1 MADYETVMYE
11 VGDDGVAMVTLNRPE
26 RRNALDPQLLHEL
39 EEVFDA
45 VENDDNVRIA
55 VITGAG
61 SAFCSGYDLTPN
73 QERSTYS
80 ATERWEHTHWQ
91 ARLVSRPWYSRVPWI
106 AAVDGPAAAAGNVLA
121 MSCDLIVASERAQF
135 GEPEIRHVAHSP
147 HVLMPFLTNN
157 RHLREFYYT
166 GDFIDAET
174 AEKWDLVNKVVPAGE
189 ALDAAMAM
197 ARRIAQA
204 PPFAL
209 QMMKRSITAVYNAQG
224 FEKGQ
229 NDHLMLRMIEGL
241 TPDVP
246 EREHLGRVRMEQ
258 GMRAFLEARDG
269 PYRECRKA

>member
-26 RRNALDPQLLHEL
+26 RRNALNPQLLHEL
-39 EEVFDA
+39 DDVFD
-45 VENDDNVRIA
+45 VVDKDDNVRIA

-61 SAFCSGYDLTPN
+61 AAFCSGYDLTPN
-73 QERSTYS
+73 QERPTYS
-80 ATERWEHTHWQ
+80 ATERWDQTHWQ
-91 ARLVSRPWYSRVPWI
+91 ARLVVRPWFSRVPWI

-121 MSCDLIVASERAQF
+121 MSCDIVIASERATF

-147 HVLMPFLTNN
+147 HVLLPWVTNN

-166 GDFIDAET
+166 GDSIDAQT
-174 AEKWDLVNKVVPAGE
+174 AEKWDMVNRVVPNGQ
-189 ALDAAMAM
+189 ALDEAMAM
-197 ARRIAQA
+197 ARRIANV

-209 QMMKRSITAVYNAQG
+209 QMMKRSITAVYDAQG
-224 FEKGQ
+224 FEKGL

-246 EREHLGRVRMEQ
+246 EREELGRVRMEQ
-258 GMRAFLEARDG
+258 GMRAFLDARDG
-269 PYRECRKA
+269 PFRE

>member
-1 MADYETVMYE
+1 MTDFETILYE
-11 VGDDGVAMVTLNRPE
+11 VGDDGVASVTLNRPE
-26 RRNALDPQLLHEL
+26 RRNALNPQLLHEL
-39 EEVFDA
+39 EDVFNEVDA
-45 VENDDNVRIA
+45 DDNVRLA

-61 SAFCSGYDLTPN
+61 PAFCAGYDLTPN
-73 QERSTYS
+73 QERPNYS

-147 HVLMPFLTNN
+147 HVLLPYITSN

-166 GDFIDAET
+166 GDFIDVET

-189 ALDAAMAM
+189 AMNEAMVM
-197 ARRIAQA
+197 ARRIAQV

-209 QMMKRSITAVYNAQG
+209 QMMKRSITAVYDAQG
-224 FEKGQ
+224 FGKGLD
-229 NDHLMLRMIEGL
+229 DHLMLRMIETL
-241 TPDVP
+241 VPDVP
-246 EREHLGRVRMEQ
+246 ERDYLGKVRQEQ
-258 GMRAFLEARDG
+258 GMRAFLDARDG
-269 PYRECRKA
+269 PFR